1 MRRVMGMVLLAG
13 LALGLYGLYR
23 SVIRLTA
30 RGDGVRVAVAD
41 TDYDGRVDTVLVD
54 TNHDGAV
61 D

>member
-1 MRRVMGMVLLAG
+1 MRRVMGIVLLAG

-30 RGDGVRVAVAD
+30 RGNGVRIAVAD
-41 TDYDGRVDTVLVD
+41 TDHDGSVDTVLVD

>member
-1 MRRVMGMVLLAG
+1 LQG
-13 LALGLYGLYR
+13 LALGLYRLYR

-41 TDYDGRVDTVLVD
+41 TDYDGRVDTVFVD